1 MGFICSNCSP
11 KREIIIA
18 NEAVNQFEKI
28 KSKYIL
34 QQILYNVKKKKLLEL
49 IKYNKKIKMD

>member
-11 KREIIIA
+11 KREIIIS